1 MQSYILFDLPSH
13 ILCLPSNTQW
23 KLLDS
28 SIVFHLLLSHRKEHR
43 KGHRHTKSGACEF
56 TLQTT
61 CFHKNV
67 KEVNG
72 KVREYYY
79 LFDITLFP
87 SLMNVAKTNEYS

>member
-1 MQSYILFDLPSH
+1 MQSYILFDLPSR
-13 ILCLPSNTQW
+13 IPRLPSNTQG

-28 SIVFHLLLSHRKEHR
+28 SLVFHLPLSHR
-43 KGHRHTKSGACEF
+43 KGHRKGQRRTKSGACEF

-72 KVREYYY
+72 KVREY
-79 LFDITLFP
+79 
-87 SLMNVAKTNEYS
+87 